1 MATRDNDER
10 IRTRINEGVIEA
22 LFVHAQ
28 ITRLHM
34 TLFTGEIKG
43 EKNLIKQT
51 LWEHYGALVSTFYCR
66 M

>member
-43 EKNLIKQT
+43 EKKTSLSRHFGNTMGL
-51 LWEHYGALVSTFYCR
+51 
-66 M
+66 